1 MIQTG
6 LTYFVCF
13 FCFIEVT
20 MIGTELLNIFEKYH
34 IDAGQS
40 KQVEQILKEQ
50 NLLETLRTV
59 TPMEKGM
66 TNRSFLATGD
76 QKYLIRFSGEGTGNI
91 INRKQEADVYHQL
104 AGKDI
109 SDEVLYINPDNG
121 IKISKYLEES
131 HVCSMENEEDVKAC
145 IRYLRKFHDM
155 KLEVNHAFDLYAE
168 IRLYEGQ
175 CGMYFDAFPDVRET
189 REKIMSLRELIKNRQ
204 TQNCLCHIDPV
215 YDNFLVQK
223 DAIHLIDWEYSGMSD
238 PLLDVAMFCIY
249 ANLDKEKTDRVIEI
263 YLEERDCKEYRM
275 LIYAY
280 MAASS
285 YLWVLW
291 SEIKWLSGVDFR
303 EYEESQYMLA
313 KEYYQYA
320 LDAYERK

>member
-1 MIQTG
+1 
-6 LTYFVCF
+6 
-13 FCFIEVT
+13 
-20 MIGTELLNIFEKYH
+20 
-34 IDAGQS
+34 
-40 KQVEQILKEQ
+40 
-50 NLLETLRTV
+50 
-59 TPMEKGM
+59 
-66 TNRSFLATGD
+66 
-76 QKYLIRFSGEGTGNI
+76 
-91 INRKQEADVYHQL
+91 
-104 AGKDI
+104 
-109 SDEVLYINPDNG
+109 
-121 IKISKYLEES
+121 
-131 HVCSMENEEDVKAC
+131 MENEEDVKAC

-168 IRLYEGQ
+168 IRLYESQ

-204 TQNCLCHIDPV
+204 TKNCLCHIDPV

-223 DAIHLIDWEYSGMSD
+223 DAIHLIDWEYSGMGD

-263 YLEERDCKEYRM
+263 YLEEKDCKEYRM

-280 MAASS
+280 MAAAS

-320 LDAYERK
+320 LDAYKRK